1 MTLAIGA
8 KYPWD
13 ELNKLLP
20 PNSNLPEAVILA
32 SDSRFSRKLPCG
44 YVPSSNI
51 GTKLFK
57 LGRDAGAVYAG
68 ISEVGEKCLDE
79 LRWKL
84 SRQRTPNSRQS
95 RELAKRTFQDVYK
108 HYLATER
115 LKPDDAPLYILIGT
129 CDTRGQAELYRFS
142 YAANFNPEPITGL
155 KALGWPD
162 TVSRFDNL
170 LKNELQKKVEGELS
184 LRRRYPQI
192 PIATWV
198 PMPIK
203 ADHVAIL
210 MVASLNNIIESGSDK
225 TVGGMVQCAV
235 ITSEGISL
243 PEISS
248 TTNGTNKGPG
258 WTRVTARPEEL
269 ITVTGMFSFYNL
281 SD

>member
-8 KYPWD
+8 KYPWG

-20 PNSNLPEAVILA
+20 PNSDLPEAIILV
-32 SDSRFSRKLPCG
+32 SDSRISRKLPCG
-44 YVPSSNI
+44 YVPYLDV

-57 LGRDAGAVYAG
+57 LGRDAAAIYAG
-68 ISEVGEKCLDE
+68 MSKMGEKCLDE

-84 SRQRTPNSRQS
+84 SRQRIPNSQQS
-95 RELAKRTFQDVYK
+95 RGLAKRTFQDVYK
-108 HYLATER
+108 HYLAIER
-115 LKPDDAPLYILIGT
+115 LKPEDAPLYILIGA
-129 CDTRGQAELYRFS
+129 CDTRGRAELYRFS
-142 YAANFNPEPITGL
+142 YAADFNPESITGL

-170 LKNELQKKVEGELS
+170 LKKELQKNVEDELS
-184 LRRRYPQI
+184 LRHRYPQI
-192 PIATWV
+192 

-210 MVASLNNIIESGSDK
+210 MVALLNNIIESGSDE
-225 TVGGMVQCAV
+225 TIGGMVQCAV

-258 WTRVTARPEEL
+258 WTRATARPEEL
-269 ITVTGMFSFYNL
+269 RTVTGTFGFYNL